1 MAIRDL
7 LWACPRC
14 EAFGS
19 LRAAKKRINVCGS
32 CGTHFRRAAGATIR
46 ADFPDGRSET
56 LAATDWL
63 RRLPS
68 IESRFPADNE
78 EALGPEPVGVKT
90 LQRFRPIYEGPDLF
104 GWAEQMSS
112 RVQATATLT
121 ATTLILRHAD
131 REEVTPLEQ
140 VLSIQ
145 PTSSSLQITRK
156 DRPLVALRFQNA
168 SIRLWE
174 RVLQIRVAN
183 AYRKTGRGEIVEYQP
198 VIRVG
203 RHALPV
209 ASTARP
215 TPKRDDALT
224 GGTPARSPEP
234 VDQGRERPRMV
245 YRTCAWIVRNAWRRF
260 GRFEIH
266 GFENIPDRGPFLLV
280 CNHQSDLDPALIQSI
295 IPRPVYAVAKSG
307 LFSAPVIGWVLRR
320 LHSIP
325 VRRYQVD
332 PQSVRTA
339 LRLLHRGRG
348 VAIYIEG
355 ERSWDGHLQD
365 YRPGTIRL
373 ALKAGVPL
381 IPVAITG
388 TYDASP
394 RWDSRITPGPVT
406 IQFLQPL
413 HFPKLDR
420 RADREHELSTAA
432 TIIMSRLAEALA
444 EASGG

>member
-7 LWACPRC
+7 LWACPGC
-14 EAFGS
+14 AAFSS
-19 LRAAKKRINVCGS
+19 LRAGKRRTNVCDS
-32 CGTHFRRAAGATIR
+32 CGTRFRRAEGATIR
-46 ADFPDGRSET
+46 AEFPDGRTET
-56 LAATDWL
+56 LAATEWL
-63 RRLPS
+63 RRLPL
-68 IESRFPADNE
+68 IESRYPTDNE

-90 LQRFRPIYEGPDLF
+90 IQRFRPVYEGPELF

-112 RVQATATLT
+112 RVQAAATLT
-121 ATTLILRHAD
+121 ATTLVLRHAD

-140 VLSIQ
+140 ILSIQ
-145 PTSSSLQITRK
+145 LTSSSLQITRR
-156 DRPLVALRFQNA
+156 DRPLVALRFRNA

-183 AYRKTGRGEIVEYQP
+183 AYRRDGRGEIVEYQP
-198 VIRVG
+198 VIRTG
-203 RHALPV
+203 RQAPAA
-209 ASTARP
+209 ASAARP
-215 TPKRDDALT
+215 MPD
-224 GGTPARSPEP
+224 PEP
-234 VDQGRERPRMV
+234 LNLGPFEQSLADRGTERPRMV
-245 YRTCAWIVRNAWRRF
+245 YRTCAWIVRTAWRRF

-266 GFENIPDRGPFLLV
+266 GFENIPVRGPFLLV

-320 LHSIP
+320 LHCIP

-339 LRLLHRGRG
+339 LRLISRGRG

-355 ERSWDGHLQD
+355 ERSWDGRLQD
-365 YRPGTIRL
+365 YRSGTIRL
-373 ALKAGVPL
+373 ALRAGVPV

-394 RWDSRITPGPVT
+394 RWDTRIRPGPVT

-413 HFPKLDR
+413 LFPKLDR
-420 RADREHELSTAA
+420 RFDRERELSTVAA
-432 TIIMSRLAEALA
+432 IIMTRLADALG
-444 EASGG
+444 EASGE